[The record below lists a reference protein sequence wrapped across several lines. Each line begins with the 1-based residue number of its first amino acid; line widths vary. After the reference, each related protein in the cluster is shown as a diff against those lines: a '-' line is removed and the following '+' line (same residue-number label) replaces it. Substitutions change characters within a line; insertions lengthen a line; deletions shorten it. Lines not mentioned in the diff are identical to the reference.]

1 MGPPLHARQ
10 HASIESAEVAPFT
23 GSNPEKVIQTFRGH
37 IAQLLNSTITDAPLS
52 IVGARRSVNELKAT
66 LSLGGKTT
74 DIARAVPLRQKPL
87 HLLLV
92 QNVSVIREPKAREW
106 RLKTLQYSYR
116 IQAGPSLDSEW
127 YFRFEYKA
135 REIEDSLHPRHHIH
149 LPVSL
154 ECGTTRVN
162 LSRVH
167 IPTGWVPLEEVIRF
181 LIEELGVK
189 AKTRD
194 WDSVLRR
201 NEEKSSLPL

>member
-1 MGPPLHARQ
+1 M
-10 HASIESAEVAPFT
+10 
-23 GSNPEKVIQTFRGH
+23 IQELRSH
-37 IAQLLNSTITDAPLS
+37 IAGLLNSTLTDAPVS
-52 IVGARRSVNELKAT
+52 ITFVHRSARQLEAT
-66 LSLGGKTT
+66 ISLGGRA
-74 DIARAVPLRQKPL
+74 DIAPAVPLRQKPL
-87 HLLLV
+87 HLFLA
-92 QNVSVIREPKAREW
+92 QNVVVRHEEKESVW

-116 IQAGPSLDSEW
+116 IQGGPSLDAEW
-127 YFRFEYKA
+127 YFRFEYKS
-135 REIEDSLHPRHHIH
+135 REIEDSLHPRHHVH

-194 WDSVLRR
+194 WDSILRKS
-201 NEEKSSLPL
+201 EEKFSLPI